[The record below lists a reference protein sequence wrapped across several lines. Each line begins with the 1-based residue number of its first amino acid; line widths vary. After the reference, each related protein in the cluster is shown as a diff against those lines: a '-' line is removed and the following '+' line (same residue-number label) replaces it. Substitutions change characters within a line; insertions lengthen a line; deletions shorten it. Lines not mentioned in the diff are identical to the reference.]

1 MARRA
6 TINIAVACGTLAAAV
21 PAAAAPVPVAIW
33 AMDNDF
39 GTTMTD
45 SSGNGNDGVMYDVG
59 TSGGGY
65 IFNGS
70 TSKVVVPDS
79 PTLNPGTQPFS
90 YTVQVQTDRIP
101 PSGTDY
107 DLLRKGLAAT
117 EGGEFKVEIVLSNG
131 KGVAFCHVADSTGK
145 AASVTGF
152 TNVADNQ
159 LHTIKCTK
167 SANYLILQV
176 DSRTPK
182 KTKKKLGKVDNTSEL
197 MVGAK
202 SSTGTDVDND
212 WYTGVFR
219 SATISVGS

>member
-1 MARRA
+1 MSHRA
-6 TINIAVACGTLAAAV
+6 ALTMTFALAAF
-21 PAAAAPVPVAIW
+21 AAAAPAAATPIPVAVW

-45 SSGNGNDGVMYDVG
+45 SSGNHNDGVMYDVG

-65 IFNGS
+65 IFNGT

-101 PSGTDY
+101 PPGTDY
-107 DLLRKGLAAT
+107 DLLRKGLAT
-117 EGGEFKVEIVLSNG
+117 TQGGEFKVEIVLSNG
-131 KGVAFCHVADSTGK
+131 KGVAFCHVADSSGK
-145 AASVTGF
+145 AASVTGS
-152 TNVADNQ
+152 TNIADNQ
-159 LHTIKCTK
+159 LHTVTCVK
-167 SANYLILQV
+167 SANYLTLKV
-176 DSRTPK
+176 DTRTPK
-182 KTKKKLGKVDNTSEL
+182 KTKKKLGSISNAAEL

-212 WYTGVFR
+212 WYNGVFR